1 MGNVTNCALSPCS
14 LRPGQPLGS
23 PPLVLALQRGWGSVA
38 RVLLANGASINVDS
52 GLSPL
57 WMSVKAGLVEIT
69 KHLLERGARATDVLD
84 VRTRRLGPLGLRLLR
99 AHRRRAA
106 VTYPE
111 PVARWRL
118 TCDVCLWHV
127 CSEWRHHHIDG
138 TGHQR
143 RRAVADAACCW
154 GFRERKPGKCS
165 PPPQSHLCFFY
176 VWCV

>member
-14 LRPGQPLGS
+14 LRPVQPLGS
-23 PPLVLALQRGWGSVA
+23 PPLVLTLQRGWGSVA
-38 RVLLANGASINVDS
+38 RVLLANGANINVDS

-84 VRTRRLGPLGLRLLR
+84 VRLLR

-111 PVARWRL
+111 PVAW
-118 TCDVCLWHV
+118 
-127 CSEWRHHHIDG
+127 
-138 TGHQR
+138 
-143 RRAVADAACCW
+143 APVA
-154 GFRERKPGKCS
+154 S
-165 PPPQSHLCFFY
+165 NL
-176 VWCV
+176 